1 MKINCYSEA
10 EIRDIIYNELTKREK
25 IMSQTQFKKI
35 IKSEV
40 TQLLKKINGEMF
52 NLRKEIRRLK
62 EEIKIYFGM
71 AFLQV

>member
-62 EEIKIYFGM
+62 EEIKIY
-71 AFLQV
+71 LKKKYDRK